1 MINFKYFILPV
12 ALVVAACTVSAQT
25 KKSAPTTKSAST
37 ASDVTVITS
46 DKLTFDYLK
55 QFAYFESNV
64 VVVDPQMKIYADN
77 MMVIFDEDNKAR
89 NIKAEGNVI
98 IIQEDKRARAAV
110 AEYKIDTGEITLTGK
125 PMITSGKNIFTA
137 DVIRY
142 WRDDERMEG
151 KPNSRLIIYPEGD
164 ARTDSLF
171 GEPAR
176 GR

>member
-1 MINFKYFILPV
+1 MSEFNRIVWLTMLLMASAFTGHAQSKKAATSV
-12 ALVVAACTVSAQT
+12 A
-25 KKSAPTTKSAST
+25 
-37 ASDVTVITS
+37 DVTVITS

-55 QFAYFESNV
+55 QYAFFEQNV
-64 VVVDPQMKIYADN
+64 VVVDPQMKIYADT
-77 MMVIFDEDNKAR
+77 MMVTFDENNRAR
-89 NIKAEGNVI
+89 NIKAQGNVI
-98 IIQEDKRARAAV
+98 IIQEDKRARATM
-110 AEYKIDTGEITLTGK
+110 AEYNVETGEITLTGK

-164 ARTDSLF
+164 AAMDSLF